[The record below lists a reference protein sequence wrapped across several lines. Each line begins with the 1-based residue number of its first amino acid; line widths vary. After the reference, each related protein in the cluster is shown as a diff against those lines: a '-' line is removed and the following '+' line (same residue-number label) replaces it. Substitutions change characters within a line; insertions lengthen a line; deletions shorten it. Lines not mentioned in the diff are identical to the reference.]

1 MSQNILCM
9 YSSIQPQCDLGC
21 VQSRNWLAVFRSRV
35 VLETL
40 VVAELVKLFA
50 LYGTRVY

>member
-1 MSQNILCM
+1 MSQNILCV
-9 YSSIQPQCDLGC
+9 YCSIQAQCDLGS
-21 VQSRNWLAVFRSRV
+21 VQSRNWLAVPRSRF

-40 VVAELVKLFA
+40 VVAELVKLPA